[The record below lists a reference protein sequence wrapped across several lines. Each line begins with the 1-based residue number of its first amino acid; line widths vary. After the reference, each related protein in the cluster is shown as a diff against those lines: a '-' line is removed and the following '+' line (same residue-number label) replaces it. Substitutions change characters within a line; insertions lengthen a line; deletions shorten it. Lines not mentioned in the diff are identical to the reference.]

1 MAIIRGGKRIGP
13 FDIRAGVSREDL
25 LGVYTK
31 QLKKPSVAN
40 KNTSIN
46 KFRSKISRGEGFAR
60 PSRFSVIFSPP
71 KGVSINAEENDFDQ
85 SRKSR
90 INYTSPKE
98 LAKSD
103 TLEVGIAGDGVQLN
117 CSAISFPGRNL
128 STTVRNTHGPSM
140 EVVDGVTYGEITA
153 TLYCDKFMREK
164 QQFEEWQRVAYNS
177 ATYNVNFYN
186 EYTSDIIINQLGS
199 FSDQDDRDRISYSVR
214 LVNAFPKTIN
224 AQQLSY
230 DATSQIHKIEISF
243 VYRYWIN
250 QSIEAVN
257 APFGQNFTEKDLSV
271 IARDESLLRNLPFG
285 LNRTLGDTANS
296 LINQIPIG
304 QVFGGKVF
312 PPF

>member
-1 MAIIRGGKRIGP
+1 MAIIRGGKRVGP

-31 QLKKPSVAN
+31 QLKKPDIAN
-40 KNTSIN
+40 KNTTIN
-46 KFRSKISRGEGFAR
+46 KFRSKISQGEGFAR
-60 PSRFSVIFSPP
+60 PAKYTVDFELPA
-71 KGVSINAEENDFDQ
+71 GVPDGAEENDFDQ
-85 SRKSR
+85 NRKS
-90 INYTSPKE
+90 ITQSQTGSNIKGTVVNDYTALKGTI
-98 LAKSD
+98 L
-103 TLEVGIAGDGVQLN
+103 LM

-153 TLYCDKFMREK
+153 TFYCDKFMRQK
-164 QQFEEWQRVAYNS
+164 QAFEQWQRIAYNP
-177 ATYNVNFYN
+177 ATYNVNFYK
-186 EYTSDIIINQLGS
+186 EYTTDIIINQLGS
-199 FSDQDDRDRISYSVR
+199 FSDQDDRDRVAYSVR
-214 LVNAFPKTIN
+214 LVDAFPKTIN

-230 DATSQIHKIEISF
+230 DATNQIHKVEISF

-250 QSIEAVN
+250 QTSEVHL
-257 APFGQNFTEKDLSV
+257 APGQDFTEKDLSV

-285 LNRTLGDTANS
+285 LNRTIGDTTNS

>member
-25 LGVYTK
+25 QGVYTK
-31 QLKKPSVAN
+31 QLKKKDPVTRES
-40 KNTSIN
+40 TIN
-46 KFRSKISRGEGFAR
+46 RFRSQIAQGEGFAR
-60 PSRFSVIFSPP
+60 PSRYTVEFQSPR
-71 KGVSINAEENDFDQ
+71 GVSSNAEENDFDQ
-85 SRKSR
+85 SRGSIIDSSGSSIGKPLSVE
-90 INYTSPKE
+90 IEVPK
-98 LAKSD
+98 
-103 TLEVGIAGDGVQLN
+103 TQLM

-128 STTVRNTHGPSM
+128 STTIRNTHGPSM

-153 TLYCDKFMREK
+153 TFYCDKFMREK
-164 QQFEEWQRVAYNS
+164 QAMENWQRVAYNP

-186 EYTSDIIINQLGS
+186 EYTADVVINQLGS
-199 FSDQDDRDRISYSVR
+199 FSDQNDRDRIAYSVR

-250 QSIEAVN
+250 QSTEAVN
-257 APFGQNFTEKDLSV
+257 APLGQDFTEKDLSV

>member
-1 MAIIRGGKRIGP
+1 M
-13 FDIRAGVSREDL
+13 
-25 LGVYTK
+25 
-31 QLKKPSVAN
+31 
-40 KNTSIN
+40 
-46 KFRSKISRGEGFAR
+46 
-60 PSRFSVIFSPP
+60 
-71 KGVSINAEENDFDQ
+71 
-85 SRKSR
+85 
-90 INYTSPKE
+90 
-98 LAKSD
+98 
-103 TLEVGIAGDGVQLN
+103 

-128 STTVRNTHGPSM
+128 STTIRNTHGPSM

-153 TLYCDKFMREK
+153 TFYCDKFMREK
-164 QQFEEWQRVAYNS
+164 QAMENWQRVAYNP

-186 EYTSDIIINQLGS
+186 EYTADVVINQLGS
-199 FSDQDDRDRISYSVR
+199 FSDQNDRDRIAYSVR

-250 QSIEAVN
+250 QSTEAVN
-257 APFGQNFTEKDLSV
+257 APLGQDFTEKDLSV

>member
-25 LGVYTK
+25 KGVYTT
-31 QLKKPSVAN
+31 QLKKKDPVTRES
-40 KNTSIN
+40 TIN
-46 KFRSKISRGEGFAR
+46 RFRAEMAWGEGFAR
-60 PSRFSVIFSPP
+60 PSKYAVEFQAPR
-71 KGVSINAEENDFDQ
+71 GVSSNALENDFDQ
-85 SRKSR
+85 SRSSITDSSGSSIGKPLSVE
-90 INYTSPKE
+90 IEVPK
-98 LAKSD
+98 
-103 TLEVGIAGDGVQLN
+103 TQLM

-153 TLYCDKFMREK
+153 TFYCDKFMREK
-164 QQFEEWQRVAYNS
+164 QSMENWQRVAYNP

-186 EYTSDIIINQLGS
+186 EYTADVVINQLGS
-199 FSDQDDRDRISYSVR
+199 FSDQNDRDRIAYSVR

-250 QSIEAVN
+250 QSTEAVN
-257 APFGQNFTEKDLSV
+257 APLGQDFTEKDLSV